1 MLRQIALGLLLSASI
16 GYLGYRR
23 RSLSRSGVAGAI
35 LTGTALFGL
44 GGLPAGVLL
53 IAFFVSSSALS
64 HYQAQRKTIVAEEFS
79 KGSQRDIVQTLANGG
94 VAALAAV
101 LYAAVPAGWVW
112 AALVGALAAANAD
125 TWATELGVLSRQPPR
140 LIINGRIVAVGTSGA
155 VTLRG
160 TLAALAAAALI
171 AGLAALFAVFDQ
183 GVTWALRLLL
193 VGSLSGLAGSMF
205 DSLLGATVQAVYYCD
220 SCEKETERHPLHR
233 CGTPTYQLR
242 GRQWLNNDVVNF
254 AATLVGALLGAGLW
268 LLLN

>member
-1 MLRQIALGLLLSASI
+1 MLS
-16 GYLGYRR
+16 
-23 RSLSRSGVAGAI
+23 
-35 LTGTALFGL
+35 T
-44 GGLPAGVLL
+44 
-53 IAFFVSSSALS
+53 
-64 HYQAQRKTIVAEEFS
+64 
-79 KGSQRDIVQTLANGG
+79 
-94 VAALAAV
+94 
-101 LYAAVPAGWVW
+101 
-112 AALVGALAAANAD
+112 
-125 TWATELGVLSRQPPR
+125 QPPR
-140 LIINGRIVAVGTSGA
+140 LITNGRIVAVGTSGA

-233 CGTPTYQLR
+233 CGTPTHQLR
-242 GRQWLNNDVVNF
+242 GWQWLNNDVVNF

-268 LLLN
+268 LLLD